1 MPLRFP
7 FTTLALMTGVFILG
21 GICLNAQE
29 TAAVEDDNKGAV
41 PPAAQTTVPPAVSQ
55 AQQPAT
61 SANEIKT
68 ETGAR
73 AAALKPAA
81 RDGSVWG
88 ALVYASAANPDKPKP
103 TDPVEFPDLSK
114 RLAKAFPYERFV
126 VIGQHT
132 QVVFREYESWVVPS
146 RDVFLKMDSKGSTV
160 DGGLNLHLQFWQGQ
174 QVLVKTDTVLRP
186 SSPLFIGGPKWR
198 DGQLIFVLELQKDKD
213 ETAKMAA
220 P

>member
-7 FTTLALMTGVFILG
+7 FTTLAMMTGVFILG

-29 TAAVEDDNKGAV
+29 TAVAEDGNKDAV
-41 PPAAQTTVPPAVSQ
+41 PPATQATVPPAAAQ
-55 AQQPAT
+55 AQQPTA
-61 SANEIKT
+61 SANET
-68 ETGAR
+68 SSP

-88 ALVYASAANPDKPKP
+88 ALVYASAAKPDKPKA

-146 RDVFLKMDSKGSTV
+146 RDVFLKMDSKGSTL